1 RAAFES
7 KPASLLTSRN
17 KWPPRRRPQRSQ
29 SNVRWEY
36 RARLRWPGTLSG
48 PTTTLPR
55 SEGWLSIASPER
67 GLCQAA
73 EVLSRRYPSPVSPH
87 PQESL
92 VGQAFLPG
100 LFSQAPAS
108 QKGPFRQWLRLECGP
123 HHLREGGFA
132 LPEGL
137 QLCFSRSRKCLT
149 ARSASARKCEAS
161 RRSDRTQPRSE
172 LPKG

>member
-1 RAAFES
+1 M
-7 KPASLLTSRN
+7 T
-17 KWPPRRRPQRSQ
+17 
-29 SNVRWEY
+29 
-36 RARLRWPGTLSG
+36 GTHQG
-48 PTTTLPR
+48 YKF
-55 SEGWLSIASPER
+55 
-67 GLCQAA
+67 
-73 EVLSRRYPSPVSPH
+73 LSRSARTNLPW
-87 PQESL
+87 SL

-108 QKGPFRQWLRLECGP
+108 QKGPFRKWLRLECGP

-172 LPKG
+172 LPKEIGRASCRERV